1 MRHFINTEVDV
12 MDKVLLSHGGG
23 GTMMQNL
30 IDEVFARNFDN
41 EYLRAMEDAALL
53 PGNITFTTDSFTVK
67 PVFFPGGD
75 IGRLAV
81 CGTVNDASMRGA
93 KPLFLTSAFIIEEG
107 YPMED
112 LKRIVKSMA
121 EAAEEAGVRIVA
133 GDTKVVE
140 RGGIDGIFINT
151 SGIGVVY
158 ENVDISIK
166 NARPGDVVIVSGT
179 IGDHGM
185 SIMGARE
192 GLRFEPPILSDVSPL
207 NKLIESLTA
216 LGKTV
221 KVLRDPT
228 RGGVA
233 EVLYE
238 ISKMSGVGIKIYEDK
253 LPVKPSVKSACDMLG
268 LDFLHLA
275 NEGKLIAVVDREY
288 ADRALEI
295 MKSNKYGAD
304 AAIIGEVN
312 DSGLVTLNTRFGTSR
327 IVDRPIGELL
337 PRIC

>member
-1 MRHFINTEVDV
+1 M
-12 MDKVLLSHGGG
+12 
-23 GTMMQNL
+23 
-30 IDEVFARNFDN
+30 
-41 EYLRAMEDAALL
+41 
-53 PGNITFTTDSFTVK
+53 K
-67 PVFFPGGD
+67 PIFFPGGD

-93 KPLFLTSAFIIEEG
+93 KPLFLTCAFIIEEG
-107 YPMED
+107 YPIEE
-112 LKRIVKSMA
+112 LRRIVKSMA
-121 EAAEEAGVRIVA
+121 EAAEEAGVKIVA

-140 RGGIDGIFINT
+140 KGGVDGIFINT

-158 ENVDISIK
+158 ENADVSIK
-166 NARPGDVVIVSGT
+166 NARPGDVVLISGT

-185 SIMGARE
+185 AIMSARE
-192 GLRFEPPILSDVSPL
+192 ELQFDPPILSDVSPL
-207 NKLIESLTA
+207 NKLIEKLMT
-216 LGKTV
+216 LGKAV

-253 LPVKPSVKSACDMLG
+253 LPVKASVKSACDLMG
-268 LDFLHLA
+268 FDFLHLA
-275 NEGKLIAVVDREY
+275 NEGKLIAVVDRKY
-288 ADRALEI
+288 ADEALEI
-295 MKSNKYGAD
+295 MKSDKYGKD

-312 DSGLVTLNTRFGTSR
+312 DSKLVTIDTFYGTSR
-327 IVDRPIGELL
+327 IIDRPIGELL

>member
-1 MRHFINTEVDV
+1 

-23 GTMMQNL
+23 GTMMENL
-30 IDEVFARNFDN
+30 IEEVFSKAFDN
-41 EYLRAMEDAALL
+41 EYIKGMEDAALL
-53 PGNITFTTDSFTVK
+53 FGNITLTTDSFTVK
-67 PVFFPGGD
+67 PIFFPGGD

-93 KPLFLTSAFIIEEG
+93 KPLYLTSAFIIEEG
-107 YPMED
+107 YPIEN

-121 EAAEEAGVRIVA
+121 ETAEEAGVKIVA

-140 RGGIDGIFINT
+140 KGGVDGVFINT

-158 ENVDISIK
+158 ENVDVSIK
-166 NARPGDVVIVSGT
+166 NARPGDVVLISGT

-185 SIMGARE
+185 AIMSARE
-192 GLRFEPPILSDVSPL
+192 ELQFDPPILSDVSPL
-207 NKLIESLTA
+207 NKLIEKLMT
-216 LGKTV
+216 LGKAV

-253 LPVKPSVKSACDMLG
+253 LPVKESVKSACDLMG
-268 LDFLHLA
+268 FDFLHLA
-275 NEGKLIAVVDREY
+275 NEGKLIAVVDRKY
-288 ADRALEI
+288 AEEALEI
-295 MKSNKYGAD
+295 MKSDKYGKN

-312 DSGLVTLNTRFGTSR
+312 DSKLVTINTVYGTSR
-327 IVDRPIGELL
+327 IIDRPIGELL

>member
-1 MRHFINTEVDV
+1 

-23 GTMMQNL
+23 GTMMERL
-30 IDEVFARNFDN
+30 IEEVFAKTFDN
-41 EYLRAMEDAALL
+41 EYLNAMEDAALL
-53 PGNITFTTDSFTVK
+53 FGNITLTTDSFTVK
-67 PVFFPGGD
+67 PIFFPGGD

-93 KPLFLTSAFIIEEG
+93 KPLFLTCAFIIEEG
-107 YPMED
+107 YPIEE
-112 LKRIVKSMA
+112 LRRIVKSMA
-121 EAAEEAGVRIVA
+121 EAAEEAGVKIVA

-140 RGGIDGIFINT
+140 KGGVDGIFINT

-158 ENVDISIK
+158 ENADVSIK
-166 NARPGDVVIVSGT
+166 NARPGDVVLISGT

-185 SIMGARE
+185 AIMSARE
-192 GLRFEPPILSDVSPL
+192 ELQFDPPILSDVSPL
-207 NKLIESLTA
+207 NKLIEKLMT
-216 LGKTV
+216 LGKAV

-253 LPVKPSVKSACDMLG
+253 LPVKASVKSACDLMG
-268 LDFLHLA
+268 FDFLHLA
-275 NEGKLIAVVDREY
+275 NEGKLIAVVDRKY
-288 ADRALEI
+288 ADEALEI
-295 MKSNKYGAD
+295 MKSDKYGKD

-312 DSGLVTLNTRFGTSR
+312 DSKLVTIDTFYGTSR
-327 IVDRPIGELL
+327 IIDRPIGELL

>member
-1 MRHFINTEVDV
+1 

-23 GTMMQNL
+23 GTMMESL
-30 IDEVFARNFDN
+30 IEEVFSKAFDN
-41 EYLRAMEDAALL
+41 EYIKGMEDAALL
-53 PGNITFTTDSFTVK
+53 FENITFTTDSFIVK
-67 PVFFPGGD
+67 PIFFPGGD

-93 KPLFLTSAFIIEEG
+93 KPLYLTSAFIIEEG

-112 LKRIVKSMA
+112 LKKIVKSMA
-121 EAAEEAGVRIVA
+121 ETAEEAGVKIVA

-140 RGGIDGIFINT
+140 KGGVDGVFITT

-158 ENVDISIK
+158 ENVDVSIK
-166 NARPGDVVIVSGT
+166 NAKPGDVVLVSGT

-185 SIMGARE
+185 AIMSARE
-192 GLRFEPPILSDVSPL
+192 ELQFDPPILSDVSPL
-207 NKLIESLTA
+207 NKLIEKLMT
-216 LGKTV
+216 LGKAV

-253 LPVKPSVKSACDMLG
+253 LPVKDSVKYACDMMG
-268 LDFLHLA
+268 FDFLHLA
-275 NEGKLIAVVDREY
+275 NEGKLIAVIDRKY
-288 ADRALEI
+288 AEEALEI
-295 MKSNKYGAD
+295 MKSDKYGKD

-312 DSGLVTLNTRFGTSR
+312 DSKLVTLNTIYGTSR

>member
-1 MRHFINTEVDV
+1 

-23 GTMMQNL
+23 GTMMERL
-30 IDEVFARNFDN
+30 IEEVFAKAFDN
-41 EYLRAMEDAALL
+41 EHINAMEDAALL
-53 PGNITFTTDSFTVK
+53 FGNIAITTDSFTVK
-67 PVFFPGGD
+67 PIFFPGGD

-93 KPLFLTSAFIIEEG
+93 KPLYLTSAFIIEEG
-107 YPMED
+107 YPIED

-121 EAAEEAGVRIVA
+121 EAAEEAGVKIVA

-140 RGGIDGIFINT
+140 NGGIDGVFINT

-158 ENVDISIK
+158 ENVDVSIK
-166 NARPGDVVIVSGT
+166 NARPGDVVLISGT

-185 SIMGARE
+185 AIMSARE
-192 GLRFEPPILSDVSPL
+192 ELQFDPPILSDVSPL
-207 NKLIESLTA
+207 NKLIEKLMT
-216 LGKTV
+216 LGKAV

-253 LPVKPSVKSACDMLG
+253 LPVKESVKSACDLMG
-268 LDFLHLA
+268 FDFLHLA
-275 NEGKLIAVVDREY
+275 NEGKLIAVVDRKY
-288 ADRALEI
+288 AEEALEI
-295 MKSNKYGAD
+295 MKSDKYGKD

-312 DSGLVTLNTRFGTSR
+312 DSKLVTINTVYGTSR
-327 IVDRPIGELL
+327 IIDRPIGELL